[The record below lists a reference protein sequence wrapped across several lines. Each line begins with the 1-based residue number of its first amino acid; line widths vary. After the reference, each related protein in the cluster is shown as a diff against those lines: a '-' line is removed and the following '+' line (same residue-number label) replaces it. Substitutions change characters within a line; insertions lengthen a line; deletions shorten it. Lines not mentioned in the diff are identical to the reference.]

1 MHLVTLLASGLVLQ
15 LPFALATPYRQD
27 VECKYKSKPLPGQT
41 CEIFAED
48 WSITLT
54 EFKAL
59 NPGLKCPKLNPI
71 ARYCVEGVAGEDE
84 PSGVDSMTT
93 KPTAADEPSYD
104 EMPDAPSG
112 AESVSIPNTDGEPSA
127 KPTVPEKPSPAGE
140 CCGNS
145 IQTPEP
151 IQKGMVANCNKFH
164 YVTPATT
171 CQAVLDYYKISLADF
186 IKWNPAVGEYCT
198 NMWAG
203 TNACVSV
210 KGYTSSSTRDIKPD
224 SVVDNG
230 VATPSPI
237 QAGLVK
243 NCVNFHYIGAGTTC
257 HEVLHHYKVTMAQ
270 FAQWNPAVGE
280 DCKTLW
286 KGTYACVAAV

>member
-1 MHLVTLLASGLVLQ
+1 MHLITLLATSLALQ
-15 LPFALATPYRQD
+15 LPCALATPYRRS
-27 VECKYKSKPLPGQT
+27 VECKYETNPLPGQT

-48 WSITLT
+48 WGITLA

-59 NPGLKCPKLNPI
+59 NPGLKCPKLDPI
-71 ARYCVEGVAGEDE
+71 GSYCVKGSEGKAELAGAE
-84 PSGVDSMTT
+84 SKTT
-93 KPTAADEPSYD
+93 KPTSADGSAYDKTPDKPSVV
-104 EMPDAPSG
+104 
-112 AESVSIPNTDGEPSA
+112 ESISVPNTDYESSA
-127 KPTVPEKPSPAGE
+127 KPTVPEKPSPAGD

-151 IQKGMVANCNKFH
+151 IQKGMVDNCNKFH
-164 YVTPATT
+164 YVTPTTT
-171 CQAVLDYYKISLADF
+171 CQGVLDYYKISLADF
-186 IKWNPAVGEYCT
+186 VEWNPAVKEDCT

-203 TNACVSV
+203 TNACVCV
-210 KGYTSSSTRDIKPD
+210 KGYTSSPTRDIKPN

-230 VATPSPI
+230 VATPPPI

-257 HEVLHHYKVTMAQ
+257 YEVLQHYKITMAQ